1 MKKIIIALVLGTMFG
16 CSSTQTCV
24 QVSPVA
30 KRTVDGKH
38 VYFLDNE
45 TGSMVYRMWAK
56 GVYGTEIK
64 PHLVDSMKFI
74 SIPSVSSASSVMTNQ
89 TSNSTVLNR

>member
-16 CSSTQTCV
+16 CSTTQTCI

-45 TGSMVYRMWAK
+45 TGSMVYRMWTK
-56 GVYGTEIK
+56 GIYGYEIK

-74 SIPSVSSASSVMTNQ
+74 SIPSVTSAVSLTNQ
-89 TSNSTVLNR
+89 TSNGTVLNH

>member
-16 CSSTQTCV
+16 CSTTQTCV

-45 TGSMVYRMWAK
+45 TGSMVYRMWTK
-56 GVYGTEIK
+56 GVFGDETQ

-74 SIPSVSSASSVMTNQ
+74 SLPSVTTVSSITNQ

>member
-1 MKKIIIALVLGTMFG
+1 MKTIIIALVLGTMFG
-16 CSSTQTCV
+16 CSSTRTCV

-38 VYFLDNE
+38 IYFLDNE
-45 TGSMVYRMWAK
+45 TGNMVYRLWTI
-56 GVYGTEIK
+56 GVYGNETK

-74 SIPSVSSASSVMTNQ
+74 SIPSVTSTVSLMNQ
-89 TSNSTVLNR
+89 TSNGTVLNH

>member
-16 CSSTQTCV
+16 CSITQTCV

-30 KRTVDGKH
+30 KRTMDGKH
-38 VYFLDNE
+38 IYFLDNE
-45 TGSMVYRMWAK
+45 TGSMVYRLWTT
-56 GVYGTEIK
+56 GVYGYEIK

-74 SIPSVSSASSVMTNQ
+74 SLPSAVSITNQ
-89 TSNSTVLNR
+89 TSNSTVLNH